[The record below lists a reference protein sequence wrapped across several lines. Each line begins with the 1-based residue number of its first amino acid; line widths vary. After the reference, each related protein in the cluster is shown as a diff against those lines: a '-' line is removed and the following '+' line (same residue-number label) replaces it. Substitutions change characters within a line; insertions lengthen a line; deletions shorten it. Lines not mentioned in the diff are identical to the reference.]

1 VFGSHWRGGGGVVG
15 LPCQAGGG
23 GGGGG
28 AAGTGG
34 GGGGGAAITGGG
46 GGGGGGVVGVPC
58 QPDGGGGGGMDGGAF
73 SYFVPETQHVCATGA
88 GTALFNRQRAFGPCA
103 PGFTYVNAMQGAS
116 FMHAAWHSPGLGAG
130 KSKLR

>member
-1 VFGSHWRGGGGVVG
+1 MFGSHWRGGGGVVG

-34 GGGGGAAITGGG
+34 GGGGG
-46 GGGGGGVVGVPC
+46 GGVVGVPC
-58 QPDGGGGGGMDGGAF
+58 QPDGGGGGGGMDGGAF
-73 SYFVPETQHVCATGA
+73 SYFVPETQHACATGA
-88 GTALFNRQRAFGPCA
+88 GTALFSKQRAFGPCT
-103 PGFTYVNAMQGAS
+103 PGFTYVNAVHGAS
-116 FMHAAWHSPGLGAG
+116 FMQAAWHSPGLGAG